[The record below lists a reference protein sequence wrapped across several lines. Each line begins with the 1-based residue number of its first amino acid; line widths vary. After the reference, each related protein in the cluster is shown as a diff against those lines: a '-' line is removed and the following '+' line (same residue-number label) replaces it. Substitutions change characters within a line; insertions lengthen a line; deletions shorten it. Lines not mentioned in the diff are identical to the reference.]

1 MLDRRGEQQH
11 ARLARAV
18 RPEHHPVLPGLDAQI
33 ERPHHDAPLVRV
45 GMGAPHRRRRELD
58 HRHGGRW

>member
-1 MLDRRGEQQH
+1 M
-11 ARLARAV
+11 
-18 RPEHHPVLPGLDAQI
+18 LPGLDAQV